1 MSLRLFLATL
11 QFMTRIPV
19 PERWTQGL
27 AMDNYERGIIG
38 FPFIGLIVG
47 GIGGVVF
54 TLLAPWCGVP
64 LAALG
69 YVLALALVTGAFHL
83 DGLADT
89 CDGVFSARKRE
100 QMLEIMRDSRLG
112 TNGGLALIFIVVA
125 KVLVVSELALRDV
138 SMLAM
143 LAMLTAASVAGRTVI
158 VLLMYRQRYAREG
171 NGLGNIYIGKVT
183 GKQTL
188 VTLAGGAILTL
199 LLGQGAALLAL
210 VISMV
215 VVALLAT
222 YLRRRLGG
230 QTGDTLGAAAEVGE
244 LIFLLA
250 LL

>member
-19 PERWTQGL
+19 PERWTHGL

-38 FPFIGLIVG
+38 FPLIGLIVG
-47 GIGGVVF
+47 AIAGGGF

-69 YVLALALVTGAFHL
+69 YVLVLALVTGAFHL

-89 CDGVFSARKRE
+89 CDGVFSARQRE

-138 SMLAM
+138 PM

-183 GKQTL
+183 GWQTA
-188 VTLAGGAILTL
+188 VTLAGGAVLTL
-199 LLGQGAALLAL
+199 LLGKGAALLAL
-210 VISMV
+210 IIAMV
-215 VVALLAT
+215 VVLLLAV

-244 LIFLLA
+244 LVFLLA

>member
-27 AMDNYERGIIG
+27 ALDNYERGIVG
-38 FPFIGLIVG
+38 FPLIGLIVG
-47 GIGGVVF
+47 FLGAVVF
-54 TLLAPWCGVP
+54 TWLAPWCGVP

-69 YVLALALVTGAFHL
+69 YVLALALITGAFHL

-138 SMLAM
+138 SMF
-143 LAMLTAASVAGRTVI
+143 AMLTAASVAGRTVI
-158 VLLMYRQRYAREG
+158 VLLMYHQRYAREG
-171 NGLGNIYIGKVT
+171 SGLGNIYIGKVT
-183 GKQTL
+183 ARQTL
-188 VTLAGGAILTL
+188 VTLVGGGILIL
-199 LLGQGAALLAL
+199 LLGKGAALLAL
-210 VISMV
+210 LALLAAMAV
-215 VVALLAT
+215 VLLLAT

-230 QTGDTLGAAAEVGE
+230 QTGDTLGAAVEVGE
-244 LIFLLA
+244 LVFLLA

>member
-27 AMDNYERGIIG
+27 AMDQYERGIVG
-38 FPFIGLIVG
+38 FPLIGLIVG
-47 GIGGVVF
+47 LIGGVVF

-125 KVLVVSELALRDV
+125 KVLVVSELALRDMP
-138 SMLAM
+138 MLVT
-143 LAMLTAASVAGRTVI
+143 LTAASVVGRTVI

-183 GKQTL
+183 GKQTA

-199 LLGQGAALLAL
+199 LLGKGAAVLAL
-210 VISMV
+210 VITMAV
-215 VVALLAT
+215 VWLLAT

-244 LIFLLA
+244 LVFLLA

>member
-27 AMDNYERGIIG
+27 ALDNYERGIIG

-47 GIGGVVF
+47 GIGGVIF

-89 CDGVFSARKRE
+89 CDGVFSARKSE

-125 KVLVVSELALRDV
+125 KVLVVSELALRDAP
-138 SMLAM
+138 ML
-143 LAMLTAASVAGRTVI
+143 LMLTATSVAGRTVI

-188 VTLAGGAILTL
+188 VTLAGGAILIL
-199 LLGQGAALLAL
+199 LLGQSAALLAL
-210 VISMV
+210 VTSMV

-244 LIFLLA
+244 LVFLLA

>member
-27 AMDNYERGIIG
+27 SMDQYERGIIG
-38 FPFIGLIVG
+38 FPLIGLIVG
-47 GIGGVVF
+47 IIGALVF
-54 TLLAPWCGVP
+54 TLLAPWCGIP

-138 SMLAM
+138 PMLAM
-143 LAMLTAASVAGRTVI
+143 LMAASVAGRTVI
-158 VLLMYRQRYAREG
+158 VLLMYRQRYARTG

-183 GKQTL
+183 GRQTAVTL
-188 VTLAGGAILTL
+188 VGGAILTL
-199 LLGQGAALLAL
+199 LLGKGTALLAL
-210 VISMV
+210 VITMAV
-215 VVALLAT
+215 VLLLAT
-222 YLRRRLGG
+222 YLRSRLGG
-230 QTGDTLGAAAEVGE
+230 QTGDTLGAAAEIGE
-244 LIFLLA
+244 LVFLLA

>member
-1 MSLRLFLATL
+1 MNLRLFLATL

-27 AMDNYERGIIG
+27 ALDNYERGIIG

-47 GIGGVVF
+47 VIGGVVF

-69 YVLALALVTGAFHL
+69 YVLVLALVTGAFHL

-100 QMLEIMRDSRLG
+100 KMLEIMRDSRLG

-125 KVLVVSELALRDV
+125 KVLVVSELALRDAP
-138 SMLAM
+138 MLLM
-143 LAMLTAASVAGRTVI
+143 LLMLTAASVAGRTVI

-188 VTLAGGAILTL
+188 ITLAGGAILSL

-222 YLRRRLGG
+222 YLHRRLDG

-244 LIFLLA
+244 LVFLLA

>member
-1 MSLRLFLATL
+1 MNLRLFLATL

-27 AMDNYERGIIG
+27 ALDNYERGIIG

-47 GIGGVVF
+47 VIGGVVF

-69 YVLALALVTGAFHL
+69 YVLVLALVTGAFHL

-89 CDGVFSARKRE
+89 CDGVFSAPKRE

-125 KVLVVSELALRDV
+125 KVLVVSELALRDAP
-138 SMLAM
+138 ML
-143 LAMLTAASVAGRTVI
+143 LMLTAASVAGRTVI

-188 VTLAGGAILTL
+188 ITLAGGAILSL

-222 YLRRRLGG
+222 YLHRRLDG

-244 LIFLLA
+244 LVFLLA

>member
-27 AMDNYERGIIG
+27 DMRQYVRGIVG
-38 FPFIGLIVG
+38 FPVIGLIVG
-47 GIGGVVF
+47 GLAGAVF
-54 TLLAPWCGVP
+54 MALTPWSGVP

-69 YVLALALVTGAFHL
+69 YVLALALITGGFHL

-89 CDGVFSARKRE
+89 CDGVFSARPRE
-100 QMLEIMRDSRLG
+100 KMLEIMRDSRLG

-125 KVLVVSELALRDV
+125 KVLVVSELALRGV
-138 SMLAM
+138 SMLA
-143 LAMLTAASVAGRTVI
+143 LLTAASVAGRSAI

-171 NGLGNIYIGKVT
+171 QGLGNLYIGRVSGGQALAT
-183 GKQTL
+183 LLGGALLVGLLGHIQALTAFGVTL
-188 VTLAGGAILTL
+188 VLVW
-199 LLGQGAALLAL
+199 LLG
-210 VISMV
+210 V
-215 VVALLAT
+215 

-230 QTGDTLGAAAEVGE
+230 QTGDTLGAAAELGE
-244 LIFLLA
+244 LAFLLA

>member
-27 AMDNYERGIIG
+27 AMDNYERGIVG

-47 GIGGVVF
+47 VIGGAVF

-69 YVLALALVTGAFHL
+69 YVLALALITGAFHL

-100 QMLEIMRDSRLG
+100 QILEIMRDSRLG

-125 KVLVVSELALRDV
+125 KVLVVSELALRDE
-138 SMLAM
+138 SMF
-143 LAMLTAASVAGRTVI
+143 AMLTAASVAGRTVI

-183 GKQTL
+183 GRQTVVTL
-188 VTLAGGAILTL
+188 VGGAILTL
-199 LLGQGAALLAL
+199 LLGNSAALWAL
-210 VISMV
+210 IITV
-215 VVALLAT
+215 VVVLLLAT

-244 LIFLLA
+244 FVFLLA

>member
-27 AMDNYERGIIG
+27 ALDNYERGIIG

-47 GIGGVVF
+47 GIGGVIF

-125 KVLVVSELALRDV
+125 KVLVVSELALRDAP
-138 SMLAM
+138 ML
-143 LAMLTAASVAGRTVI
+143 LMLTATSVAGRTVI

-210 VISMV
+210 VISMALV
-215 VVALLAT
+215 LLLAT

-230 QTGDTLGAAAEVGE
+230 QTGDSLGAAAEVGE

>member
-1 MSLRLFLATL
+1 MNLRLFLATL
-11 QFMTRIPV
+11 QFMTRLPV
-19 PERWTQGL
+19 PEHWTQGL
-27 AMDNYERGIIG
+27 ALDNYERGIIG

-47 GIGGVVF
+47 VIGGVVF

-69 YVLALALVTGAFHL
+69 YVLVLALVTGAFHL

-125 KVLVVSELALRDV
+125 KVLVVSELALRDAP
-138 SMLAM
+138 ML
-143 LAMLTAASVAGRTVI
+143 LMLTAASVAGRTVI

-188 VTLAGGAILTL
+188 ITLAGGAILSL

-222 YLRRRLGG
+222 YLHRRLDG

-244 LIFLLA
+244 LVFLLA

>member
-27 AMDNYERGIIG
+27 AMDQYERGIVG
-38 FPFIGLIVG
+38 FPLIGLIVG
-47 GIGGVVF
+47 VIGGLVF
-54 TLLAPWCGVP
+54 TLLAPWCGLP

-112 TNGGLALIFIVVA
+112 TNGGLALIFIVLA

-138 SMLAM
+138 SM

-183 GKQTL
+183 GRQTAI
-188 VTLAGGAILTL
+188 TLAGGLILTL
-199 LLGQGAALLAL
+199 LLGKGAAVLAL
-210 VISMV
+210 VITIAV
-215 VVALLAT
+215 VWLLAT
-222 YLRRRLGG
+222 YLRSRLGG

-244 LIFLLA
+244 LVFLLA

>member
-27 AMDNYERGIIG
+27 AMDQYERGIVG
-38 FPFIGLIVG
+38 FPLIGLIVG
-47 GIGGVVF
+47 LIGGVVF
-54 TLLAPWCGVP
+54 ILLAPWCGVP

-125 KVLVVSELALRDV
+125 KLLVVSELALRDMP
-138 SMLAM
+138 MLAT
-143 LAMLTAASVAGRTVI
+143 LTAASVAGRTII

-183 GKQTL
+183 GKQTA

-199 LLGQGAALLAL
+199 LLGKGAALLAL
-210 VISMV
+210 VITMAV
-215 VVALLAT
+215 VWLLAT

-244 LIFLLA
+244 LVFLLA

>member
-27 AMDNYERGIIG
+27 ALDNYERGIIG

-47 GIGGVVF
+47 GIGGVIF

-125 KVLVVSELALRDV
+125 KVLVVSELALRDAP
-138 SMLAM
+138 ML
-143 LAMLTAASVAGRTVI
+143 LMLTATSVAGRTVI

-188 VTLAGGAILTL
+188 VTLAGGAILIL
-199 LLGQGAALLAL
+199 LLGQSAALLAL
-210 VISMV
+210 VTSMV
-215 VVALLAT
+215 VVLLLAT

-244 LIFLLA
+244 LVFLLA

>member
-1 MSLRLFLATL
+1 MNLRLFLATL

-27 AMDNYERGIIG
+27 ALDNYERGIIG

-47 GIGGVVF
+47 VIGGVVF

-69 YVLALALVTGAFHL
+69 YVLVLALVTGAFHL

-100 QMLEIMRDSRLG
+100 KMLEIMRDSRLG

-125 KVLVVSELALRDV
+125 KVLVVSELALRDAP
-138 SMLAM
+138 ML
-143 LAMLTAASVAGRTVI
+143 LMLTAASVAGRTVI

-183 GKQTL
+183 EKQTL
-188 VTLAGGAILTL
+188 ITLAGGAILSL

-222 YLRRRLGG
+222 YLHRRLDG

-244 LIFLLA
+244 LVFLLA

>member
-1 MSLRLFLATL
+1 MNLRLFLATL

-27 AMDNYERGIIG
+27 ALDNYERGIIG

-47 GIGGVVF
+47 VIGGVVF

-125 KVLVVSELALRDV
+125 KVLVVSELALRDAP
-138 SMLAM
+138 ML
-143 LAMLTAASVAGRTVI
+143 LMLTAASVAGRTVI

-188 VTLAGGAILTL
+188 ITLAGGAILTL

-230 QTGDTLGAAAEVGE
+230 QTGDTLGAVAEVGE

>member
-27 AMDNYERGIIG
+27 ALDNYERGIIG

-47 GIGGVVF
+47 VIGGVVF

-125 KVLVVSELALRDV
+125 KVLVVSELALRDAP
-138 SMLAM
+138 ML
-143 LAMLTAASVAGRTVI
+143 LMLTA
-158 VLLMYRQRYAREG
+158 
-171 NGLGNIYIGKVT
+171 
-183 GKQTL
+183 
-188 VTLAGGAILTL
+188 
-199 LLGQGAALLAL
+199 
-210 VISMV
+210 
-215 VVALLAT
+215 
-222 YLRRRLGG
+222 
-230 QTGDTLGAAAEVGE
+230 
-244 LIFLLA
+244 
-250 LL
+250 

>member
-27 AMDNYERGIIG
+27 SLDNYERGIIG

-54 TLLAPWCGVP
+54 ILLAPCCGVP

-125 KVLVVSELALRDV
+125 KVLVVSELALRDAP
-138 SMLAM
+138 ML
-143 LAMLTAASVAGRTVI
+143 LMLTAASVASRTVI

-199 LLGQGAALLAL
+199 LLGQGAALLGL

-215 VVALLAT
+215 VVLLLAT

-244 LIFLLA
+244 LVFLLA

>member
-27 AMDNYERGIIG
+27 ALDNYERGIIG

-47 GIGGVVF
+47 VIGGVVF

-125 KVLVVSELALRDV
+125 KVLVVSELALRDAP
-138 SMLAM
+138 ML
-143 LAMLTAASVAGRTVI
+143 LMLTATSVAGRTVI

-188 VTLAGGAILTL
+188 VTLAGGAILIL
-199 LLGQGAALLAL
+199 LLGQSAALLAL
-210 VISMV
+210 VTSMV

-244 LIFLLA
+244 LVFLLA

>member
-47 GIGGVVF
+47 VIGGVVF

-125 KVLVVSELALRDV
+125 KVLVVSELALRDAP
-138 SMLAM
+138 ML
-143 LAMLTAASVAGRTVI
+143 LMLTAASVAGRTVI

-215 VVALLAT
+215 VVALLAI

>member
-1 MSLRLFLATL
+1 M

-27 AMDNYERGIIG
+27 ALDNYERGIIG

-47 GIGGVVF
+47 VIGGVVF

-69 YVLALALVTGAFHL
+69 YVLVLALVTGAFHL

-125 KVLVVSELALRDV
+125 KVLVVSELALRDAP
-138 SMLAM
+138 ML
-143 LAMLTAASVAGRTVI
+143 LMLTAASVAGRTVI

-188 VTLAGGAILTL
+188 ITLAGGAILSL

-222 YLRRRLGG
+222 YLHRRLDG

-244 LIFLLA
+244 LVFLLA

>member
-27 AMDNYERGIIG
+27 ALDNYERGIIG

-47 GIGGVVF
+47 VIGGVVF

-125 KVLVVSELALRDV
+125 KVLVVSELALRDAP
-138 SMLAM
+138 ML
-143 LAMLTAASVAGRTVI
+143 LMLTAASVAGRTVI

-188 VTLAGGAILTL
+188 ATLAGGAILTL

-210 VISMV
+210 VMSMV

-244 LIFLLA
+244 LVFLLA

>member
-27 AMDNYERGIIG
+27 ALDNYERGIIG

-47 GIGGVVF
+47 VIGGVVF

-125 KVLVVSELALRDV
+125 KVLVVSELALRDAP
-138 SMLAM
+138 ML
-143 LAMLTAASVAGRTVI
+143 LMLTAASVAGRTVI

-188 VTLAGGAILTL
+188 ATLAGGAILTL

-210 VISMV
+210 VMSMV

-230 QTGDTLGAAAEVGE
+230 QTGDTLGAAAEMGE
-244 LIFLLA
+244 LVFLLA

>member
-27 AMDNYERGIIG
+27 ALDNYERGIIG

-47 GIGGVVF
+47 VIGGVVF

-125 KVLVVSELALRDV
+125 KVLVVSELALRDAP
-138 SMLAM
+138 ML
-143 LAMLTAASVAGRTVI
+143 LMLTAASVAGRTVI

-244 LIFLLA
+244 LVFLLA

>member
-27 AMDNYERGIIG
+27 AMDHYERGIVG
-38 FPFIGLIVG
+38 FPLIGLIVG
-47 GIGGVVF
+47 VMGGAVF

-69 YVLALALVTGAFHL
+69 YVLALALITGAFHL

-112 TNGGLALIFIVVA
+112 TNGGLALIFIVLA
-125 KVLVVSELALRDV
+125 KVLVVSELALRDL
-138 SMLAM
+138 SMFAL
-143 LAMLTAASVAGRTVI
+143 LTAASVVGRTVI

-183 GKQTL
+183 GRQT
-188 VTLAGGAILTL
+188 VITLAGGAILTL
-199 LLGQGAALLAL
+199 LLGQGTAVLAL
-210 VISMV
+210 VITMV
-215 VVALLAT
+215 VVWLLAT

-244 LIFLLA
+244 LVFLLA

>member
-1 MSLRLFLATL
+1 MNLRLFLATL

-27 AMDNYERGIIG
+27 ALDNYERGIIG

-47 GIGGVVF
+47 VIGGVVF

-69 YVLALALVTGAFHL
+69 YVPALALVTGAFHL

-125 KVLVVSELALRDV
+125 KVLVVSELALRDAP
-138 SMLAM
+138 ML
-143 LAMLTAASVAGRTVI
+143 LMLTAASVAGRTVI

-188 VTLAGGAILTL
+188 ITLAGGAILTL

>member
-27 AMDNYERGIIG
+27 ALDNYERGIIG

-47 GIGGVVF
+47 GIGGVIF

-125 KVLVVSELALRDV
+125 KVLVVSELALRDAP
-138 SMLAM
+138 ML
-143 LAMLTAASVAGRTVI
+143 LMLTATSVAGRTVI

-188 VTLAGGAILTL
+188 VTLAGGAILIL
-199 LLGQGAALLAL
+199 LLGQSAALLAL
-210 VISMV
+210 VTSMV

-244 LIFLLA
+244 LVFLLA

>member
-27 AMDNYERGIIG
+27 AMDQYERGIVG
-38 FPFIGLIVG
+38 FPLIGLIVG
-47 GIGGVVF
+47 VIGGLVF
-54 TLLAPWCGVP
+54 TLLAPWCGLP

-112 TNGGLALIFIVVA
+112 TNGGLALIFIVLA

-138 SMLAM
+138 SM

-183 GKQTL
+183 GRQTAI
-188 VTLAGGAILTL
+188 TLAGGLILTL
-199 LLGQGAALLAL
+199 LLGKGAAVLAL
-210 VISMV
+210 VITIAV
-215 VVALLAT
+215 VWLLAS
-222 YLRRRLGG
+222 YLRSRLGG

-244 LIFLLA
+244 LVFLLA

>member
-27 AMDNYERGIIG
+27 AMDQYERGIVG
-38 FPFIGLIVG
+38 FPLIGLIVG
-47 GIGGVVF
+47 LIGGVVF

-69 YVLALALVTGAFHL
+69 YVLVLALVTGAFHL

-100 QMLEIMRDSRLG
+100 KMLEIMRDSRLG

-125 KVLVVSELALRDV
+125 KVLVVSELALRDMP
-138 SMLAM
+138 MLAT
-143 LAMLTAASVAGRTVI
+143 LTAASVAGRTII

-183 GKQTL
+183 GKQTA

-199 LLGQGAALLAL
+199 LLGNGAAVLAL
-210 VISMV
+210 VITMAV
-215 VVALLAT
+215 VWLLAT

-244 LIFLLA
+244 LVFLLA

>member
-1 MSLRLFLATL
+1 MNLRLFFATL

-27 AMDNYERGIIG
+27 ALDNYQRGIIG

-47 GIGGVVF
+47 VIGGVVF

-125 KVLVVSELALRDV
+125 KVLVVSELALRDAP
-138 SMLAM
+138 ML
-143 LAMLTAASVAGRTVI
+143 LMLTAASVAGRTVI

-188 VTLAGGAILTL
+188 VTLVGGAILTL

>member
-27 AMDNYERGIIG
+27 ALDNYERSIIG

-47 GIGGVVF
+47 GIGGVIF

-125 KVLVVSELALRDV
+125 KVLVVSELALRDAP
-138 SMLAM
+138 ML
-143 LAMLTAASVAGRTVI
+143 LMLTATSVAGRTVI

-188 VTLAGGAILTL
+188 VTLAGGAILIL
-199 LLGQGAALLAL
+199 LLGQSAALLAL
-210 VISMV
+210 VTSMV

-244 LIFLLA
+244 LVFLLA

>member
-1 MSLRLFLATL
+1 
-11 QFMTRIPV
+11 MTRIPV

-27 AMDNYERGIIG
+27 AMDHYERGIVG
-38 FPFIGLIVG
+38 FPLIGLIVG
-47 GIGGVVF
+47 VMGGAVF

-69 YVLALALVTGAFHL
+69 YVLALALITGAFHL

-112 TNGGLALIFIVVA
+112 TNGGLALIFIVLA
-125 KVLVVSELALRDV
+125 KVLVVSELALRDL
-138 SMLAM
+138 SMFAL
-143 LAMLTAASVAGRTVI
+143 LTAASVVGRTVI

-183 GKQTL
+183 GRQT
-188 VTLAGGAILTL
+188 VITLAGGAILTL
-199 LLGQGAALLAL
+199 LLGQGAAVLAL
-210 VISMV
+210 VITMV
-215 VVALLAT
+215 VVWLLAT

-244 LIFLLA
+244 LVFLLA

>member
-27 AMDNYERGIIG
+27 ALDNYERGIIG

-47 GIGGVVF
+47 GIGGVIF

-125 KVLVVSELALRDV
+125 KVLVVSELALRDAP
-138 SMLAM
+138 ML
-143 LAMLTAASVAGRTVI
+143 LMLTAASVAGRTVI